1 MELLV
6 ALDDSEPGWNALE
19 YVLENHPDAA
29 VTVVHVIDLSQSEY
43 GEVAHLGTETMRERR
58 RERADELFELA
69 RKRAAERDCE
79 LETERLIGQPVA
91 SIVDYAA
98 ESAVDRIVVG
108 SHGRDGISRVLLGSV
123 AERIARRA
131 PTPVTIVR

>member
-1 MELLV
+1 MELLI

-19 YVLENHPDAA
+19 YVLENHPDDA
-29 VTVVHVIDLSQSEY
+29 VTVVHVIDLSRSEY
-43 GEVAHLGTETMRERR
+43 GELAHLGSETMRERR
-58 RERADELFELA
+58 RERADELFDAA
-69 RKRAAERDCE
+69 RERAAERGCE
-79 LETERLIGQPVA
+79 IETELLVGQPAA
-91 SIVDYAA
+91 SIVDYAV